1 MKKFFF
7 AVALFAG
14 ASTAFVACSGSD
26 DEPKPSL
33 DDIKEIELT
42 VDKNAIEANGED
54 VVNFTV
60 TSDTG
65 VNLNDKAVILIP
77 GEEITFLDEMYYTST
92 VNETVTFQARYNGI
106 YSNEVTVEVKN
117 RSKYEKYFRRVLI
130 SQLTG
135 TWCVNCPG
143 MTRSLKLV
151 SEQFPDRIEIL
162 AMHGS
167 SSQGT
172 DPYAI
177 PQTEEM
183 FSQFPDLRGYPSAV
197 IDMRQKS
204 VDATTSSL
212 VRAINKSLLEYP
224 ATCGVKIAST
234 YNKETKKVDAKITV
248 AAEATNKYAL
258 GLAVVVDGLEYT
270 QTGAESDPDY
280 LHNNVVI
287 AINNLRG
294 EFVGDGVINAGEE
307 VSHTFTIDM
316 STTKYNIE
324 DMRVVA
330 FILAQSGDAYY
341 VNNSASCKLDGG
353 SIDYTYNE

>member
-1 MKKFFF
+1 MKKILF
-7 AVALFAG
+7 AVALFV
-14 ASTAFVACSGSD
+14 STSTVFVACSNSD
-26 DEPKPSL
+26 DGSQPNL

-54 VVNFTV
+54 AVNFTV

-77 GEEITFLDEMYYTST
+77 GEENIFLDEMYYTST

-135 TWCVNCPG
+135 TWCVNCPS
-143 MTRSLKLV
+143 MTRALKLMQT
-151 SEQFPDRIEIL
+151 QFPDRLEIL

-177 PQTEEM
+177 EQTEQM
-183 FSQFPDLRGYPSAV
+183 FARFPELTGYPSAI

-212 VRAINKSLLEYP
+212 ARAINRSLLEYP
-224 ATCGVKIAST
+224 ATCGVKIEST
-234 YNKETKKVDAKITV
+234 YDKSTKHVIAKITV
-248 AAEATNKYAL
+248 AADKTNKYAL
-258 GLAVVVDGLEYT
+258 GIAVVVDGLEYPR
-270 QTGAESDPDY
+270 TGAESDPDY
-280 LHNNVVI
+280 RHNNVVI
-287 AINNLRG
+287 AINNING

-307 VSHTFTIDM
+307 ISHTFEIDM
-316 STTKYNIE
+316 STTKYSIE

-330 FILAQSGDAYY
+330 FVLAQSEDAYY

>member
-1 MKKFFF
+1 MRNRTERNKVTPILIHENEKILF

-33 DDIKEIELT
+33 DDIKEIKLT

-177 PQTEEM
+177 PQTEKM
-183 FSQFPDLRGYPSAV
+183 FSQFP
-197 IDMRQKS
+197 
-204 VDATTSSL
+204 
-212 VRAINKSLLEYP
+212 
-224 ATCGVKIAST
+224 TCGGILRQSST
-234 YNKETKKVDAKITV
+234 CARSLWMLPPRRWCVRSTSRCWNIRLH
-248 AAEATNKYAL
+248 AA
-258 GLAVVVDGLEYT
+258 
-270 QTGAESDPDY
+270 
-280 LHNNVVI
+280 
-287 AINNLRG
+287 
-294 EFVGDGVINAGEE
+294 
-307 VSHTFTIDM
+307 
-316 STTKYNIE
+316 
-324 DMRVVA
+324 
-330 FILAQSGDAYY
+330 
-341 VNNSASCKLDGG
+341 
-353 SIDYTYNE
+353 